1 MSYGDVWR
9 LHRRIY
15 QQALN
20 REAAVSYRPMQCA
33 KARQLII
40 NLAEDPQHFS
50 VHLHTFVLL
59 YFVYSSL
66 RHRPIQ
72 LFYIDYHVSC
82 VRI

>member
-1 MSYGDVWR
+1 MPYGDVWR

-20 REAAVSYRPMQCA
+20 NEAAVSYRPMQRA

-40 NLAEDPQHFS
+40 NLAEDPRHFS
-50 VHLHTFVLL
+50 VHLHTFVSLSS
-59 YFVYSSL
+59 VCSSL
-66 RHRPIQ
+66 RDRPIQ
-72 LFYIDYHVSC
+72 LFYINYHVSC